1 MPTVSVVVPCF
12 NEEKTIGLLLDA
24 IYCQDFMRTE
34 IEVVIADGLS
44 SDHTRG
50 VIAGFQAGHPDLA
63 VRIVDNPQRIIPAA
77 LNTAIRA
84 SRGEYIVR
92 LDAHSV
98 PAPDYIRRC
107 ISALQ
112 DGKGENVGGI
122 WQIQPGGEG
131 WVARSIA
138 AAAASQ
144 LGVGDALYRYTS
156 QAGDVDTVPFGAFR
170 RALVDRIGPFD
181 ETLLTNEDYEF
192 NTRIRQSGG
201 KVWLDP
207 AIHSVYF
214 ARPSLETLARQY
226 FRYGFWKYRM
236 LRRYPGT
243 VRWRQ
248 ALPPV
253 FVLSLVFLLLLALFW
268 SPAWILLACEIGL
281 YALVLLLAGAR
292 LALQRKDIGLAAGV
306 PLAIADMHVYWG
318 GGFLVS
324 VVKSVIHL

>member
-1 MPTVSVVVPCF
+1 VVA
-12 NEEKTIGLLLDA
+12 ESQKK
-24 IYCQDFMRTE
+24 
-34 IEVVIADGLS
+34 
-44 SDHTRG
+44 
-50 VIAGFQAGHPDLA
+50 HPDLA
-63 VRIVDNPQRIIPAA
+63 VRIVDNPRRIIPAA
-77 LNTAIRA
+77 LNAAIRA
-84 SRGEYIVR
+84 SQGEYIVR

-122 WQIQPGGEG
+122 WLIQPGGEG

-138 AAAASQ
+138 AAAASP

-156 QAGDVDTVPFGAFR
+156 QAGAVDTVPFGAFR

-181 ETLLTNEDYEF
+181 EALLTNEDYEF
-192 NTRIRQSGG
+192 NTRIRRSGG

-214 ARPSLETLARQY
+214 ARPSLAALASQY

-248 ALPPV
+248 ALPPA

-268 SPAWILLACEIGL
+268 SPAWILLACELGL

-292 LALQRKDIGLAAGV
+292 LALQRKDFGLAAGV
-306 PLAIADMHVYWG
+306 PLAIAAMHVSWG

-324 VVKSVIHL
+324 VVKFVLHL